1 MEQIEMLVGYDINN
15 FEKNFEKN
23 YERLSVYMYKFLKHT
38 IGERVAGIQ
47 VEQNLLLAWSYY
59 FVTIAD
65 EKPENGDGLMQGLV
79 AHFNQIMAEGDEV
92 EIKGDKESHSLML
105 DHTFT
110 RIWFGTSVYTMFNF
124 LYGEEKGE
132 QAMKYLEKEYLVK
145 NEEYRSMMLQQV
157 EEEVNN

>member
-1 MEQIEMLVGYDINN
+1 MEHIEMLVGYDINN
-15 FEKNFEKN
+15 FEKRFEEN
-23 YERLSVYMYKFLKHT
+23 YQRLSVYMYKFFKHT
-38 IGERVAGIQ
+38 IGEKVAGIQ

-65 EKPENGDGLMQGLV
+65 EKPENGDSLMQGLV
-79 AHFNQIMAEGDEV
+79 AHFNQIMTEGEDI
-92 EIKGDKESHSLML
+92 EIKGDKESHALML

-110 RIWFGTSVYTMFNF
+110 RIWFGTSVYTMLNF
-124 LYGEEKGE
+124 LYGEGKGE

-157 EEEVNN
+157 EEVNN